1 MHSMTTADPTD
12 HTVTTVERLEALIGT
27 PNERA
32 ATKVRGHLSDVH
44 REWIAASPF
53 VVLSTVDADGRV
65 DASPKGDPPGFVRVL
80 DDTTIAVPER
90 PGNRR
95 VDGYRNILA
104 TARAGTLFLVPGRG
118 DTLRV
123 NGTARI
129 VSDAPYFDTMV
140 VQGHRPVLAVEITVD
155 EVFFHCAKAF
165 LRSHLW
171 DPDSWDAD
179 ALPSSAEI
187 AHRVHTET
195 DLDEL
200 RAHYSDENYRR
211 LLY

>member
-1 MHSMTTADPTD
+1 MDLMTTSGPTD
-12 HTVTTVERLEALIGT
+12 HTVTSVQHLEAIVGS

-32 ATKVRGHLSDVH
+32 KTKVRDRLSDVH

-53 VVLSTVDADGRV
+53 LVLSTVDADGRV
-65 DASPKGDPPGFVRVL
+65 DASPKGDPPGFAHVL
-80 DDTTIAVPER
+80 DERTIAVPER

-104 TARAGTLFLVPGRG
+104 TPRAGTLFLVPGRG

-123 NGTARI
+123 NGRARI
-129 VSDAPYFDTMV
+129 VDDAPYFDDMIV
-140 VQGHRPVLAVEITVD
+140 AGKRPILAVEITAE

-171 DPDSWDAD
+171 DPATWDPGS
-179 ALPSSAEI
+179 LPSAAEI
-187 AHRVHTET
+187 AHAISGH

-200 RAHYSDENYRR
+200 RTHYSDENYRR